1 IPGEHVAGR
10 DRKRFLRD
18 KIPRWDPLERG
29 IDGGEE
35 NRRRLILL
43 RAGNPGEHGHAL
55 GDERGMR
62 RNPIIGQAVP
72 GRKLK
77 RNDIGGEES
86 QRAGERAHA
95 LPVPAYDDEKAYGS
109 GISARRSGA
118 GKVGDDQSLGAVGN
132 SGKRQRAVGCQQIGR
147 RSGHAQLVRSGS
159 WLNSR
164 SRRNSAVSKFAGT
177 STWWITQASSSPS
190 GTSSNCSNSASSCS
204 LNCAMAASAKRPM
217 IRSTSRMPRCHE

>member
-109 GISARRSGA
+109 GISARRTGA
-118 GKVGDDQSLGAVGN
+118 GNRGAAGTP
-132 SGKRQRAVGCQQIGR
+132 GKPQRAVGCHQVGR
-147 RSGHAQLVRSGS
+147 RSAHAQLVRSGS
-159 WLNSR
+159 WLNPGT
-164 SRRNSAVSKFAGT
+164 RRNSAVSKFAGT

-204 LNCAMAASAKRPM
+204 LNCAM
-217 IRSTSRMPRCHE
+217 